1 MTFEPDRYDF
11 VIRKGTTFYHTI
23 TFYQDASRTQPFD
36 LTGYSASLIIEDKG
50 VVLKTL
56 DTSSGGITL
65 GDVLGTIDISIP
77 LSDVNALTWKRG
89 QYQLTIT
96 NTSGLTD
103 PLLWG
108 VFTVKP

>member
-23 TFYQDASRTQPFD
+23 TFYTDASRTQPFN
-36 LTGYSASLIIEDKG
+36 LSGYTASLVIEDKG

-56 DTSSGGITL
+56 DTSSGIVL
-65 GDVLGTIDISIP
+65 GDVLGTIDLLIP

-96 NTSGLTD
+96 GPSGPTD